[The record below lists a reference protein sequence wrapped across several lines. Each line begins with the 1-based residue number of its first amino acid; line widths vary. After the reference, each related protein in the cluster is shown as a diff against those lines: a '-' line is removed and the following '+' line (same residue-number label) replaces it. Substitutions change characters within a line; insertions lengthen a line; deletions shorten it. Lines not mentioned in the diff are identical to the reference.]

1 MGVEWYTMPRREVV
15 DLIVLIPN
23 RVTKVSVASEHLH
36 ILLILYLKL
45 EQGFPKK
52 EPDY

>member
-36 ILLILYLKL
+36 ILLKACAW
-45 EQGFPKK
+45 FPKK
-52 EPDY
+52 GARLLKYF